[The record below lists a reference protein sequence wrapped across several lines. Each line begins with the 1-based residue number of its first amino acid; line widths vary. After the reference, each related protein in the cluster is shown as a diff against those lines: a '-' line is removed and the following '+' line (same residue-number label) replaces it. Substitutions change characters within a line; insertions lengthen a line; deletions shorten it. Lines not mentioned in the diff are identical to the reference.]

1 VSEQAP
7 ERATRPGQPAKPGG
21 RQAKGKENAFTR
33 KIGPLPMWV
42 WLAII
47 AAVIVLWAM
56 WSGKKSSTTSSG
68 GGGGGPRRGYGAS
81 LVPPVV
87 IHTFSRRRGRGDN
100 DEGEDRDRNK
110 DRDEDEDERE
120 RRRKGRHGRGRDRD
134 DRNKDR
140 DEDEDERERSAH
152 PMVRSRAHVRGRP
165 VPGELVHFKTNSRGT
180 PPSLQ
185 QVADGLNTSPDS
197 IIQESTGRGIPH
209 GAPWT
214 RYVQQGDY
222 ARPLPNGVDMAILAR
237 PKG

>member
-1 VSEQAP
+1 MSEQAP
-7 ERATRPGQPAKPGG
+7 ERATRPGQPARPGG
-21 RQAKGKENAFTR
+21 KQPKGKENVFTR

-47 AAVIVLWAM
+47 AAVIVLWAL
-56 WSGKKSSTTSSG
+56 WSGRKSKTSSSG
-68 GGGGGPRRGYGAS
+68 GGGGGSGRGYGAS

-87 IHTFSRRRGRGDN
+87 IHTFSRRRGRGRGRGDDD
-100 DEGEDRDRNK
+100 DEHQ
-110 DRDEDEDERE
+110 DEDEDE
-120 RRRKGRHGRGRDRD
+120 RRRKGRHGRGRDD
-134 DRNKDR
+134 DDPGRKDR

-222 ARPLPNGVDMAILAR
+222 SRPLPNGVDMAILAR